1 MYNNKK
7 AVSGWVETDGGGG
20 NEGAAGRDYS
30 DRKGAGAKSLGDR
43 WVHFLPCADE
53 FTRYTYIK
61 IYWIVNFKVY
71 IFLYV
76 SYTSTG
82 EGNGNPLQYSC
93 LENPWTEE
101 PVRLLS
107 MRSQELDTT

>member
-1 MYNNKK
+1 M
-7 AVSGWVETDGGGG
+7 ETDGGGG

-61 IYWIVNFKVY
+61 IY
-71 IFLYV
+71 
-76 SYTSTG
+76 
-82 EGNGNPLQYSC
+82 
-93 LENPWTEE
+93 
-101 PVRLLS
+101 
-107 MRSQELDTT
+107 